1 METQLYDVTIGIGF
15 QVQRLFCR
23 VVSPLFVA
31 HYCRVTWVEGGVGF
45 FRLTENDGVRRRRYI
60 PDPTGS
66 NILCVPFT
74 NFDKAKVR
82 PHPPVVEGDLWTAR
96 AVGILHET

>member
-1 METQLYDVTIGIGF
+1 M
-15 QVQRLFCR
+15 
-23 VVSPLFVA
+23 VSPFFVT
-31 HYCRVTWVEGGVGF
+31 HYCRVTWIEGGVGILPWF
-45 FRLTENDGVRRRRYI
+45 CRLTENDGIRWRRAI

-66 NILCVPFT
+66 NILCVSFR

-96 AVGILHET
+96 AVGILHKTRP

>member
-1 METQLYDVTIGIGF
+1 MM
-15 QVQRLFCR
+15 
-23 VVSPLFVA
+23 A
-31 HYCRVTWVEGGVGF
+31 F
-45 FRLTENDGVRRRRYI
+45 FRRYI

-66 NILCVPFT
+66 KILCVSFT

-96 AVGILHET
+96 AVGTLHKTRP